1 VTNVLQFENFPTRT
15 FEWKERILNF
25 LDDLSQ
31 VINQNE
37 LSQIKMNL
45 GFCKVIWGQIRPFEV
60 TVQMFLFTTLKLF
73 PCSFWVLYFQT
84 RRHELVT
91 GHHLSR
97 ILDSEMFPKIC
108 VYYWLN
114 FNYVIVWYV
123 MTYLSIIS
131 EPALYSKIYV
141 AYEIKRRCHQGCLWP
156 KSMGRKIL
164 RRSFSNKIKLVFY
177 RKWFPWNL
185 LYFWTNHG
193 SFNQLL

>member
-1 VTNVLQFENFPTRT
+1 MTNVLQFENFPTRT
-15 FEWKERILNF
+15 FEWNERILNF

-45 GFCKVIWGQIRPFEV
+45 GFCKVIWGRIRPFEV

-73 PCSFWVLYFQT
+73 SCSFWVLYFQT

-141 AYEIKRRCHQGCLWP
+141 AYEIKRRCNQRCI
-156 KSMGRKIL
+156 RK
-164 RRSFSNKIKLVFY
+164 FKLEKFK
-177 RKWFPWNL
+177 KWCW
-185 LYFWTNHG
+185 G
-193 SFNQLL
+193 